1 MKRDTRLDTPAV
13 PLVQAVSE
21 ALESYS
27 SHPIQRLWGMHLIR
41 QFLDEQ
47 EGLVVA
53 DARDVGHTWQDIADA
68 LGTNRQ
74 AVADRY
80 GLSSGRE
87 RIRRGER
94 QRCHVCGFESRLED
108 LFEDGV
114 CTGCRKETES
124 APEESSN
131 RKGRR

>member
-1 MKRDTRLDTPAV
+1 MKRDSRPEAPSV

-21 ALESYS
+21 ALESDS
-27 SHPIQRLWGMHLIR
+27 SHPIQRMWGVHLIR
-41 QFLDEQ
+41 QLLDEQ
-47 EGLVVA
+47 EGLLVA

-68 LGTNRQ
+68 LGITRQ

-94 QRCHVCGFESRLED
+94 QRCRICGFESRLED

-114 CTGCRKETES
+114 CTACRGTEP
-124 APEESSN
+124 ATDASST
-131 RKGRR
+131 RKGPR